1 MKNYMRYIALA
12 LIVCLLQA
20 VPGISA
26 GAAGTLTIE
35 GASSITAN
43 GGAAQLRA
51 YYNGEDVTTNV
62 TWSLSQGAQY
72 AAIGTDG
79 VLYAYQ
85 NGTVTVTAVYAAEN
99 VRATKTV
106 SISNQTNPQLRLSCQ
121 GVGNIVREKGMD
133 SEESW
138 GYLRWEHFP
147 AGTEFFL
154 TAEETDTEFLFWRDD
169 LAGRI
174 ITYDPE
180 YRFTLGADR
189 VLTAIYRGG
198 TNKYIIFRDDDGT
211 IFHFGYLIGTNTHKV
226 PNNPVKPGYQFD
238 GWYLDGVRQ
247 SLQPGQTLD
256 SSDADEDKIYI
267 ARFIRRSDRYTV
279 TVTGG
284 SGSGSYLYN
293 EEVSVTLD
301 PDSVPEGKRF
311 DHWEKDGV
319 PVSKD
324 DVYVFRA
331 GSDTQVTAVYADA
344 VSSLKT
350 PYLQIGEPVVSASDR
365 SFTYLSEWS
374 LPLDYT
380 LVETGILVSTSRNF
394 SLKSSSAQKAAS
406 LSQENGG
413 QFTVRKTDVSAGTT
427 WYAKAYMI
435 YKYNG
440 TLYTMYS
447 DTVSASL

>member
-1 MKNYMRYIALA
+1 MKKLMRYIAFA
-12 LIVCLLQA
+12 LILCLLQA
-20 VPGISA
+20 TLSVPVVAA
-26 GAAGTLTIE
+26 GAFTIE
-35 GASSITAN
+35 GAGSITAN

-51 YYNGEDVTTNV
+51 YYNGADVTTEV
-62 TWSLSQGAQY
+62 AWSLTQGAQY
-72 AAIGTDG
+72 AAIGADG
-79 VLYAYQ
+79 VLYAYE
-85 NGTVTVTAVYAAEN
+85 NGTVTVEAVYTEES
-99 VRATKTV
+99 VRATKTI
-106 SISNQTNPQLRLSCQ
+106 SISNQTKPQLRLSCQ
-121 GVGNIVREKGMD
+121 GVGNIVRDKGLD
-133 SEESW
+133 REENW
-138 GYLRWEHFP
+138 GYMRWEHFP

-154 TAEETDTEFLFWRDD
+154 TAEETSAEFLFWRDD
-169 LAGRI
+169 LSNRI
-174 ITYDPE
+174 VTYDPV

-189 VLTAIYRGG
+189 VLTAMYRGG
-198 TNKYIIFRDDDGT
+198 TDKYILFQDDDGS

-226 PNNPVKPGYQFD
+226 PENPVRPGYQFD
-238 GWYLDGVRQ
+238 GWYLNGVRQ
-247 SLQPGQTLD
+247 PLQAGQILD
-256 SSDADEDKIYI
+256 SSDADEDKIYTAHYI
-267 ARFIRRSDRYTV
+267 KRSDRYTV

-293 EEVSVTLD
+293 EEVTVTLD
-301 PDSVPEGKRF
+301 QDAVPEGKRF

-324 DVYVFRA
+324 EVYVFRA
-331 GSDTQVTAVYADA
+331 GSDAQITAVYADA

-350 PYLQIGEPVVSASDR
+350 PYLHISEPVVSASDR

-380 LVETGILVSTSRNF
+380 LVETGILVSVSRNF
-394 SLKSSSAQKAAS
+394 SLKSSSASKAAS

-413 QFTVRKTDVSAGTT
+413 QFTVRKTEVSSGTT

-440 TLYTMYS
+440 TVYTMYS